1 MKVGYL
7 GPKGTFS
14 YEICNNIFDNSFEK
28 IPFKTIKDAI
38 VALEKLEID
47 RAIVPIENSL
57 QGCVTETI
65 DCLIEI
71 DDVEICLEKVL
82 KIKQNLMGKSN
93 YQLSEIKEVYSH
105 PQALAQCRNYIE
117 KNLKNAEIIEVA
129 STALSA
135 KEVAKKEQAVCICN
149 IECAREYDLTVIDR
163 EIQDN
168 DFNETKF
175 VVLKKVEDK
184 VDDFDKITMVFA
196 TKHEPGA
203 LYKALGI
210 FDKFSLNL
218 TKIESR
224 PAKTKLGEYYFIVD
238 VDIENENYINAIEEL
253 KNLVTFY
260 KILGRYNR
268 EDRNYDIR

>member
-14 YEICNNIFDNSFEK
+14 YEICNKVFDDSYEK
-28 IPFKTIKDAI
+28 IPFKTIKDTI
-38 VALEKLEID
+38 IALENCEID
-47 RAIVPIENSL
+47 TAIVPIENSL

-71 DDVEICLEKVL
+71 NDIEICKEKVL
-82 KIKQNLMGKSN
+82 KINQNLMAEQKCE
-93 YQLSEIKEVYSH
+93 LSDIKELYSH

-117 KNLKNAEIIEVA
+117 NNLKNAEIIEVS
-129 STALSA
+129 STALAA
-135 KEVAKKEQAVCICN
+135 KEVSQKENAACICN
-149 IECAREYDLTVIDR
+149 IECVKEYNLTLLEK

-168 DFNETKF
+168 NFNETKF
-175 VVLKKVEDK
+175 IVLKKIDNIERNFNK
-184 VDDFDKITMVFA
+184 LTMVFA

-210 FDKFSLNL
+210 FDKYGLNL

-238 VDIENENYINAIEEL
+238 VDIENNNYIDAIESL
-253 KNLVTFY
+253 KNIVTFY
-260 KILGRYNR
+260 KVLGRYTK
-268 EDRNYDIR
+268 E